1 MEKVLYEYSFDFSEI
16 LTLFIPLIVGVAF
29 FAYSVALVKAKR
41 SGEKIGCFPNGFFM
55 PLGFIVG
62 PLCVLLVVASV
73 YASVQEHIEFTNALK
88 EDSVYTVEGYV
99 ENFYPMPYTGHDTEH
114 FEIDGVYFEYTDFE
128 ITGGYNK
135 SASHGGVVTENGQHL
150 KIKYIETDYEE
161 GENKNI
167 ILYIAEIS
175 EK

>member
-1 MEKVLYEYSFDFSEI
+1 METVLYEYSFDFSEFLI
-16 LTLFIPLIVGVAF
+16 LFIPLIVGVAF
-29 FAYSVALVKAKR
+29 FAYSVVLVKAKK

-99 ENFYPMPYTGHDTEH
+99 ENYYPMPYTGHDTEH
-114 FEIDGVYFEYTDFE
+114 FEIDGVYFEYTDYE

-135 SASHGGVVTENGQHL
+135 SASHGGVVTKNGQHL

-161 GENKNI
+161 GKNKNI
-167 ILYIAEIS
+167 ILYIAEIR